1 MNDAMITKA
10 LWAYLEGGLS
20 IVPINPKTKRP
31 FAKLLPQALDD
42 EGHPLFYLK
51 ADDES
56 LSVTTDDTGF
66 PKGTWAPFQE
76 RQPTMEEAQRW
87 LDNGI
92 VSMAVVAGR
101 VSGGVEIL
109 DFDIDGYYERW
120 TALVGDLANNL
131 PVQRTGGG
139 GIQVAWRC
147 DEPEPNQKL
156 AWHPDPA
163 AHTGRV
169 VAIETRGEGGYAV
182 LPPSLHPSGNHYQ
195 LLRGRFSDI
204 PHINQPVR
212 NFLMSCARQ
221 LCQAPKTKQDLERE
235 ALQEAE
241 KEERRRNYDG
251 ESVIDAYNAKHGIEA
266 VLTHYGYTKAH
277 GGRWS
282 RPGDKDS
289 AGVEVIKGQNKTY
302 HYSSNDPLDSDS
314 AGEHQPRAPFDYFLH
329 FDHRGDYKAAV
340 KAAALEMGMAKPART
355 YTNGHAPYTNEHSK
369 PVTSGEPTSEPA
381 TFVEISEAEKEHLT
395 DLGNGKRIARLHG
408 QDLRYTQAFG
418 WATWDGARWKRDET
432 GQVMRIAKQT
442 ALGFYAESAR
452 IMEKAK
458 AAVKAAEAAATN
470 NDADSAGK
478 HSEKARELMK
488 LAYALS
494 DWAKKCQGRA
504 RLEAM
509 IALAQSELP
518 IATHSDDFDKNDW
531 LLNVNNGTIDL
542 RTGRLQPHRRED
554 YITKIAPVHFDPH
567 ATCPTWIAFLKRI
580 MDGNQDVIDF
590 LQRAIGYSLT
600 GATVDHALF
609 FAYGG
614 GQNGKSTFFETL
626 AALLGEYWQKAPTE
640 ILMVKDR
647 TTGIPNDIARLVGL
661 RMVVAA
667 EVEEGSRMAE
677 KQVKDLTG
685 GDTLVARFLNKE
697 FFEFKPTHKVWMY
710 GNHKPVIRGTDTGI
724 WRRVKLIPFMVT
736 IPENER
742 DPDLKNKLFQ
752 ELHGILAWAV
762 QGCLDWQKNGL
773 KPPTVVQLA
782 TEQYKTE
789 SDTFSAFLSECTI
802 KKEDARTQAG
812 KLYLAYQTWCKENG
826 EKPLGGNRFGGQLVE
841 HGFKKHQ
848 AMGRFYYNGIGL
860 LLDE

>member
-1 MNDAMITKA
+1 MNDILTNQYTTLLDHLHRGGQFAHWWTPDSGKFYTDKKTGEQKQAKFSSWFPAGRRSAIPAAWRDKNVYFCVHPQSAIPQKSRDDGNVTDQKYVKA
-10 LWAYLEGGLS
+10 WVSHVAAVNCFFAEYDVKHYGSKEKISAHLRALPLYPSVVIDSGGGFHCYWLLANTVTVTDDNRDHIKRLQYAWVKMVGSDDDAKDLARVLRVPGTLNRKEKYAPNYPTVTIMEADYGRLYSLEEFERLTEHLRQEK
-20 IVPINPKTKRP
+20 PKSTY
-31 FAKLLPQALDD
+31 A
-42 EGHPLFYLK
+42 GSH
-51 ADDES
+51 
-56 LSVTTDDTGF
+56 SVTDDLVTAAENLKRLSPSRRDRYQEWMNVGFALKGLGNAGLQLWDEWSRGSTNYTEGCCDAKWDKMSDTGLGLGSLV
-66 PKGTWAPFQE
+66 KWAN
-76 RQPTMEEAQRW
+76 
-87 LDNGI
+87 D
-92 VSMAVVAGR
+92 
-101 VSGGVEIL
+101 
-109 DFDIDGYYERW
+109 D
-120 TALVGDLANNL
+120 
-131 PVQRTGGG
+131 
-139 GIQVAWRC
+139 
-147 DEPEPNQKL
+147 
-156 AWHPDPA
+156 DPA
-163 AHTGRV
+163 G
-169 VAIETRGEGGYAV
+169 
-182 LPPSLHPSGNHYQ
+182 
-195 LLRGRFSDI
+195 
-204 PHINQPVR
+204 
-212 NFLMSCARQ
+212 
-221 LCQAPKTKQDLERE
+221 K
-235 ALQEAE
+235 
-241 KEERRRNYDG
+241 
-251 ESVIDAYNAKHGIEA
+251 
-266 VLTHYGYTKAH
+266 
-277 GGRWS
+277 
-282 RPGDKDS
+282 
-289 AGVEVIKGQNKTY
+289 
-302 HYSSNDPLDSDS
+302 
-314 AGEHQPRAPFDYFLH
+314 
-329 FDHRGDYKAAV
+329 
-340 KAAALEMGMAKPART
+340 RT
-355 YTNGHAPYTNEHSK
+355 YTNGTNSHAPYTNGHSK
-369 PVTSGEPTSEPA
+369 PVTPGEPTPEPA
-381 TFVEISEAEKEHLT
+381 PVGEISEAEKEHLT

-470 NDADSAGK
+470 NDADSANK

-531 LLNVNNGTIDL
+531 LLNVNNGAIDL

-567 ATCPTWIAFLKRI
+567 ATCPTWMAFLRRI
-580 MDGNQDVIDF
+580 MNGDQDVIDF

-752 ELHGILAWAV
+752 ELPGILAWAV

>member
-1 MNDAMITKA
+1 MNESLT
-10 LWAYLEGGLS
+10 
-20 IVPINPKTKRP
+20 
-31 FAKLLPQALDD
+31 KLLDHLHRGGQFAHWWTPDSGKFYTDKKTGEQKQAKFSAWFPVGRRSAIPAAWRDKNVYFCVHPQSAIPQKERDD
-42 EGHPLFYLK
+42 GNVTDQKYVKAWVSHVAAVNCFFAEYDVKDYGSKEKISAHLRTLPLYPSVIIDSGGGFHCYWLLAATVTVTDDNRNHIK
-51 ADDES
+51 RLQYAWVKLVGSDDDAKDLARVLRVPGTLNRKEKYAPNYPTVTVIEADYSRLYSMEEFERLTEHLRQEKPRTPYAGS
-56 LSVTTDDTGF
+56 HSVTDDLVTAAENLKRLSPSRRDRYQEWMNVGFALKGLGNAGLQLWDEWSRGSANYTEGCCDAKWDRMSDTGLGLGSLV
-66 PKGTWAPFQE
+66 KWAN
-76 RQPTMEEAQRW
+76 
-87 LDNGI
+87 D
-92 VSMAVVAGR
+92 
-101 VSGGVEIL
+101 
-109 DFDIDGYYERW
+109 D
-120 TALVGDLANNL
+120 
-131 PVQRTGGG
+131 
-139 GIQVAWRC
+139 
-147 DEPEPNQKL
+147 
-156 AWHPDPA
+156 DPA
-163 AHTGRV
+163 G
-169 VAIETRGEGGYAV
+169 
-182 LPPSLHPSGNHYQ
+182 
-195 LLRGRFSDI
+195 
-204 PHINQPVR
+204 
-212 NFLMSCARQ
+212 
-221 LCQAPKTKQDLERE
+221 K
-235 ALQEAE
+235 
-241 KEERRRNYDG
+241 
-251 ESVIDAYNAKHGIEA
+251 
-266 VLTHYGYTKAH
+266 
-277 GGRWS
+277 
-282 RPGDKDS
+282 
-289 AGVEVIKGQNKTY
+289 
-302 HYSSNDPLDSDS
+302 
-314 AGEHQPRAPFDYFLH
+314 
-329 FDHRGDYKAAV
+329 
-340 KAAALEMGMAKPART
+340 RT
-355 YTNGHAPYTNEHSK
+355 YTNGTNGHAPYTNGHSK
-369 PVTSGEPTSEPA
+369 PVTPA
-381 TFVEISEAEKEHLT
+381 EQTPDPAPVGEISEAEKEHLT

-452 IMEKAK
+452 VMEKAK
-458 AAVKAAEAAATN
+458 TSVKAAEAAATN

-509 IALAQSELP
+509 IALSQSELP

-567 ATCPTWIAFLKRI
+567 AICPTWIAFLRRI

-752 ELHGILAWAV
+752 ELPGILAWAV